1 MTTPATVKRRRSAP
15 AVEVPTSADNV
26 VDAYARD
33 VVEGRVPAG
42 KYHRLSCERH
52 LRDRAREGAA
62 DFPYRFDLARAE
74 RFFRFA
80 SKLKHYKGEWAGTPI
95 ALQPFQQFRLGSIFG
110 WRHVAT
116 GLRRFRTAYNEIPR
130 KNGKSLE
137 AAVVALYVTF
147 FDGEPGAEGYCL
159 ATKLGQALF
168 VFRDAKKLTTS
179 SGLKDRIKVHARALT
194 RADSES
200 KLAPLGANPEDGL
213 NPHLIIID
221 EFHKLKTRDLVDV
234 METAT
239 GARRQPLN
247 FQITTAGDD
256 PVSPCGDQ
264 HDYAC
269 KVLDGVFIDETF
281 FAFIAHADD
290 DDDWLDERTWR
301 KANPNFGVSINPTIC
316 ARSRRRR
323 AICRAPRRNSN
334 RSGSTSGST
343 PTRPGCRSRAGAP
356 AKRLVARGHARP
368 RVLDRRRPLEQDRP
382 GRGRVR
388 VSAGEL
394 PPPGGAGRGRRRRA
408 ARGRGAGELAGGRRA
423 ARAVALSRPP
433 VHPGRYR
440 ARAIAARPRAVRA
453 MDRWRRRPPDHD
465 ARQPD
470 RSRRDLRRRRSRRR
484 RPSISRCASIGF
496 DPWNAGTIEKDLE
509 NAGFVVVE
517 VPQTFAHLSG
527 PAKEF
532 EADVLDAHVDA
543 GGNPV
548 LAWNAANAV
557 VQRDGKD
564 NIQPIKKRS
573 RGRIDGI
580 VASLIARKLAAGA
593 DDFDGGDDFE
603 EFEEGLV
610 VL

>member
-1 MTTPATVKRRRSAP
+1 MIKRRRRAT
-15 AVEVPTSADNV
+15 AVEVPTSTENV
-26 VDAYARD
+26 VDVYARD

-52 LRDRAREGAA
+52 LRDRAREGTPG
-62 DFPYRFDLARAE
+62 FSYRFDLARAE

-80 SKLKHYKGEWAGTPI
+80 AKLKHYKGEWAGTPI
-95 ALQPFQQFRLGSIFG
+95 ALQPYQQFRLGSIFG
-110 WRHVAT
+110 WRHVET

-168 VFRDAKKLTTS
+168 VFRDAKKLTLS
-179 SGLKDRIKVHARALT
+179 SGLKDRIKVNARTLS

-213 NPHLIIID
+213 NPSLIIID
-221 EFHKLKTRDLVDV
+221 EYHKLKTRDLVDV

-247 FQITTAGDD
+247 FQITTAGND

-281 FAFIAHADD
+281 FGFIAHIDV
-290 DDDWLDERTWR
+290 DDDWLDERSWQ
-301 KANPNFGVSINPTIC
+301 KANPNWNVSIKPDDMRALAQK
-316 ARSRRRR
+316 ARNMPSAAAQFKQKRLNVWTN
-323 AICRAPRRNSN
+323 ADAPWLSLE
-334 RSGSTSGST
+334 GW
-343 PTRPGCRSRAGAP
+343 RAGQTTWSLEDMRGRACWIGVDLSSKIDLAAVAFAFPPATFRRKPAP
-356 AKRLVARGHARP
+356 ADDVDDDHG
-368 RVLDRRRPLEQDRP
+368 LDDDEAADVDEGTPPSAVPLEPWRFH
-382 GRGRVR
+382 VR
-388 VSAGEL
+388 SYTPADTVVE
-394 PPPGGAGRGRRRRA
+394 
-408 ARGRGAGELAGGRRA
+408 
-423 ARAVALSRPP
+423 
-433 VHPGRYR
+433 
-440 ARAIAARPRAVRA
+440 
-453 MDRWRRRPPDHD
+453 
-465 ARQPD
+465 
-470 RSRRDLRRRRSRRR
+470 RSRRDRAPYEQWIDGGYLFTKPGNRIDQDGIFDDLVATAKAFDLKVR
-484 RPSISRCASIGF
+484 AVGF

-509 NAGFVVVE
+509 NAGFLVVE

-527 PAKEF
+527 PAKEY
-532 EADVLDAHVDA
+532 EADVLDGKVDV
-543 GGNPV
+543 GGNPL

-557 VQRDGKD
+557 CQRDGKD

-573 RGRIDGI
+573 RGRIDGV
-580 VASLIARKLAAGA
+580 VASLIARKLAAGS
-593 DDFDGGDDFE
+593 DDFDADDFE
-603 EFEEGLV
+603 EFEEGIV
-610 VL
+610 VI